1 MKNVKLMAKLIGG
14 FSIVAMITLV
24 IGFVGWSSI
33 NNLDGN
39 LLEISEIRLPSIK
52 SLLIMSGQMEGMTK
66 VQRTLLDPNLDMDTR
81 KQLYK
86 EFAAAQKR
94 YKNAWDLYEPL
105 PQTQEEARLWKEFV
119 AAWQEVKK
127 GNDVFFQFCA
137 ELDKTDILNPMA
149 LRAKV
154 ESFRGDHYRL
164 LEKTLSMILTGKTFG
179 GGDSVK
185 SCPFGKWA
193 PTFKTTNAELLASL
207 KGILDYHDEFHEA
220 VGKIRALV

>member
-1 MKNVKLMAKLIGG
+1 L
-14 FSIVAMITLV
+14 
-24 IGFVGWSSI
+24 
-33 NNLDGN
+33 
-39 LLEISEIRLPSIK
+39 
-52 SLLIMSGQMEGMTK
+52 TK
-66 VQRTLLDPNLDMDTR
+66 GPNGTLLDPNLDMEAR

-86 EFAAAQKR
+86 EFSEAQKR
-94 YKNAWDLYEPL
+94 YKIAWDIYKSL

-127 GNDVFFQFCA
+127 GNNAFFQLCTN
-137 ELDKTDILNPMA
+137 LDKTDIMNPMA
-149 LRAKV
+149 LRAKI

-164 LEKTLSMILTGKTFG
+164 LENPFHDPHRENFR

-193 PTFKTTNAELLASL
+193 PTFKTTNAELLTSL

-220 VGKIRALV
+220 VGKIRALVEQGDTNGARALFEGKWLPPERQ